1 MARGETAIGK
11 IKKGIHYSWK
21 TVWNA
26 NKIVLIL
33 FFLIDMVQAFC
44 PLMQVYILNLLID
57 VVMERDL
64 HRSLVLS
71 LIWISILLLGNFLQ
85 AFGNYIRGRI
95 NAMSNRY
102 FDELMMER
110 MAKMP
115 LSFLDTSEGRDLC
128 EYASCCGG
136 VICDDLFFGLFT
148 VVRSIYTFLISVTA
162 CFRLNLVIAGLYL
175 LCTVPGILLD
185 YIFYEKG
192 DELKRNTAADKRKM
206 NYYRWMLVDPWPAK
220 DVRMYDL
227 TDDIKGKYREERKKY
242 DSLKKKLDQSYL
254 KYGLLWEALRRTGEV
269 LMIGSILYYAV
280 IGEITIG
287 NIELY
292 AGCALIAAD
301 AFYAVV
307 NGTLG
312 YVKFDCETVMPRFF
326 EFLEVECPEERTGI
340 RKLEGFQMLEFKE
353 VYFRYPLADNY
364 VLKGLSFQ
372 LHRGEKL
379 LVIGVNGAGKTTV
392 VKLMLGFYEAES
404 GQILLNGYP
413 LRDYSLS
420 DVRGLFSVLFQD
432 YMKYPLSLRENVAFS
447 DSDRIQ
453 EDEAIEES
461 LKKSGVYR
469 DIAHKLRKGL
479 DSFLTRQ
486 FDEDGAEL
494 SKGQWQKVALSRA
507 YFKDAPVVVFDEP
520 SAALD
525 AEAED
530 HVFQTFQEVSGNRT
544 GIMISHRISS
554 ARIADRVIVLEEG
567 RAVETGTHEELV
579 ASAGLYA
586 RLYNLQREKFI
597 AQ

>member
-220 DVRMYDL
+220 
-227 TDDIKGKYREERKKY
+227 
-242 DSLKKKLDQSYL
+242 
-254 KYGLLWEALRRTGEV
+254 
-269 LMIGSILYYAV
+269 
-280 IGEITIG
+280 
-287 NIELY
+287 
-292 AGCALIAAD
+292 
-301 AFYAVV
+301 
-307 NGTLG
+307 
-312 YVKFDCETVMPRFF
+312 
-326 EFLEVECPEERTGI
+326 
-340 RKLEGFQMLEFKE
+340 
-353 VYFRYPLADNY
+353 
-364 VLKGLSFQ
+364 
-372 LHRGEKL
+372 
-379 LVIGVNGAGKTTV
+379 
-392 VKLMLGFYEAES
+392 
-404 GQILLNGYP
+404 
-413 LRDYSLS
+413 
-420 DVRGLFSVLFQD
+420 
-432 YMKYPLSLRENVAFS
+432 
-447 DSDRIQ
+447 
-453 EDEAIEES
+453 
-461 LKKSGVYR
+461 
-469 DIAHKLRKGL
+469 
-479 DSFLTRQ
+479 
-486 FDEDGAEL
+486 
-494 SKGQWQKVALSRA
+494 
-507 YFKDAPVVVFDEP
+507 
-520 SAALD
+520 
-525 AEAED
+525 
-530 HVFQTFQEVSGNRT
+530 
-544 GIMISHRISS
+544 
-554 ARIADRVIVLEEG
+554 
-567 RAVETGTHEELV
+567 
-579 ASAGLYA
+579 
-586 RLYNLQREKFI
+586 
-597 AQ
+597 